1 MNCLPISHEV
11 DSALDDCAVP
21 VAGDFPEVQSYRD
34 VSGAHA
40 ACSALCPRVSE
51 GRLRAPFLSK
61 LKNSVIIHSEAKA
74 RQILNQFECL
84 MGNPSLLLEYHIIL
98 FFLILFIKI

>member
-1 MNCLPISHEV
+1 MMISGRHCHIAFVDRTLSSSFQRFLNCLPISHEV

-74 RQILNQFECL
+74 RQILNQFE
-84 MGNPSLLLEYHIIL
+84 
-98 FFLILFIKI
+98 F